1 MAIRLPAIFG
11 IVPLLL
17 VVILATLNVAVLIN
31 GLSSKDVDGLWEG
44 PLMPKKYFPLPDIS
58 MAKIIDATGV
68 RIRPKEANRPA
79 KLEIAKK
86 SSTPDPVAAPS
97 AINRSKYV
105 VQLGEFNNQAG
116 VDALVAVMKAKGY
129 DPKVNRIQKPGQ
141 MNEVQA
147 GPFINLEQA
156 RRAEVLLRASG
167 MDVWVDHTEQ
177 GHVISLTKS
186 QNLFSAMA
194 VMEKVKS
201 LEISPLKLIKVA
213 SDAGTFQVFMGPY
226 NSKAKADEVLERMEK
241 ISLTVAKI
249 EKWKPTP

>member
-1 MAIRLPAIFG
+1 MAIRLPAVFG

-58 MAKIIDATGV
+58 MAKIIDATGI
-68 RIRPKEANRPA
+68 RIRPKEASLPA
-79 KLEIAKK
+79 KLEMAKK
-86 SSTPDPVAAPS
+86 IPTSDPVTPPS
-97 AINRSKYV
+97 AIDRSKYI
-105 VQLGEFNNQAG
+105 VQLGEFDNQAG
-116 VDALVAVMKAKGY
+116 VDVLVAAMKARGY
-129 DPKVNRIQKPGQ
+129 DPKVNRIQKPGH

-167 MDVWVDHTEQ
+167 MDVWVDRTEQ

-186 QNLFSAMA
+186 ENLFSAMA
-194 VMEKVKS
+194 VMERVKA

-226 NSKAKADEVLERMEK
+226 NSKEKADEVFERMES
-241 ISLTVAKI
+241 ISLTEAKI
-249 EKWKPTP
+249 EKWKPAP